1 MSKKAFKYRIY
12 PTKQQEQVLQTTL
25 NLCRELYNAALEERR
40 EAYKLQKK
48 TINSYDQ
55 ANQLPEMKELR
66 PELNTIHSQVLQD
79 TLRRVH
85 KAMQNFFRRVKQGE
99 KPGYPRFKGYNRFDS
114 FTYPQSGFS
123 LTHDG
128 RVCLS
133 KIGSIEVKL
142 HRPIEGTMK
151 TCTIKKE
158 GDQWHIVFSCEVEE
172 TEPLPA
178 NNEVVGLDMGV
189 LHFATLSTGETIENP
204 RHFRRSQK
212 RLERLQQ
219 QLARKKRGSHRREKA
234 RKAVAK
240 LHRKIKNQRKDF
252 LHKES
257 RKLVN
262 TYGTLVVEKLQ
273 PSNMTHRPKPK
284 IDDVTGQY
292 VPNGA
297 AAKAGLNTS
306 ILDAGWSQF
315 QQYCTYKA
323 ESAGR
328 AVLFVSP
335 NSTSQLCSGCGQVVK
350 KDLSERWHSCECGTE
365 LDRDHNAAIN
375 IQRLGSSQ
383 RKTLRVRSAV
393 ATA

>member
-1 MSKKAFKYRIY
+1 MSKKAFAYRIY
-12 PTKQQEQVLQTTL
+12 PTKQQEQTL
-25 NLCRELYNAALEERR
+25 LKTLALCRELYNAALEERR

-48 TINSYDQ
+48 SINYYDQ
-55 ANQLPEMKELR
+55 ANQLPEIKELR
-66 PELNTIHSQVLQD
+66 PEYNDIHSQVLQD
-79 TLRRVH
+79 VLRRVK
-85 KAMQNFFRRVKQGE
+85 KAMDNFFRRVKQGE
-99 KPGYPRFKGYNRFDS
+99 KAGYPRFKSYNRFDS

-123 LTHDG
+123 LTHDN
-128 RVCLS
+128 RICLS
-133 KIGSIEVKL
+133 KIGEVMVKL
-142 HRPIEGTMK
+142 HRPMEGTIK
-151 TCTIKKE
+151 TCTIKRE
-158 GDQWHIVFSCEVEE
+158 VDQWYIVFSCEVEE

-178 NNEVVGLDMGV
+178 NNEVVGLDLGV

-212 RLERLQQ
+212 QLEKLQQ
-219 QLARKKRGSHRREKA
+219 NLARRKKGSHRRAKA

-262 TYGTLVVEKLQ
+262 SYGTLVFEDLKTA
-273 PSNMTHRPKPK
+273 NITRRPKPQR
-284 IDDVTGQY
+284 DDTTGEY
-292 VPNGA
+292 LPNGA
-297 AAKAGLNTS
+297 SVKAGLNKS

-335 NSTSQLCSGCGQVVK
+335 NYTSQMCSGCGQVRK
-350 KDLSERWHSCECGTE
+350 KELSDRWHSCDCGAE

-383 RKTLRVRSAV
+383 RKPLRVRSV
-393 ATA
+393 VGTA